1 METLLDTKI
10 GIRYNTPMNDTKLP
24 ITELK
29 ERFQDAIAKGPVVI
43 VAPTGSGK
51 STQIPPW
58 CAALSDAPV
67 LVVEPRRV
75 ACRSLARWVAQQ
87 LGEPLGH
94 SVGYTV
100 RFEDVSSDTLTRIRF
115 VTPGIALRYAA
126 GQELDRYGTI
136 IFDEFHERGVETDL
150 FLAICQKKRPDARL
164 IIMSATI
171 AAQQLARSV
180 GGQVL
185 RAEGRVYPVKVRYL
199 GGAVVPTTSHDLVK
213 RLEKGIKIALNETAG
228 NILVFL
234 PGKGEINACHDA
246 LRKMQHIDVIPLH
259 GDLPPNAQDR
269 AFETQSQRRRVI
281 LATNVA
287 ETSITLPGIT
297 AVVDTGLV
305 RQRVHQSR
313 RIVLALRPISQA
325 SAEQRRGRAGR
336 LGPGVCYRLWEEHGQ
351 LEQETLPEIRREDL
365 TQFVLT
371 VASTGYRP
379 QDLTFIDAPPDFAV
393 ERAQTALKS
402 WGVLSDDGILTTEG
416 AKISALP
423 INPLHARLL
432 VKAPSALRRD
442 LIDLIA
448 TLERP
453 ARLWQHLDRLPTERQ
468 DTVREARQKE
478 LFRDGCDATTAIRT
492 LRHGDEKR
500 HHLHKTALTEC
511 HRIAT
516 QLRDF
521 FGLPPLMRDK
531 APTQPNRPALI
542 AYLLREWDTCA
553 YVRRR
558 KGKGWGNG
566 HEEVLLD
573 SDSLLPEERNAALI
587 LETVGIAKGTR
598 VQLMGRTAMPC
609 SFDNLVNAGIG
620 NSQLAAPRLEDEDI
634 VAEVVTEYA
643 GREIGRSRQPLNG
656 TLLREALASLILS
669 GSVFPK
675 VAAQLTRTIDAWILH
690 CALNPDMRTSETA
703 DLTPHTWL
711 VSRLDTLGVE
721 VAEDWQL
728 LAPED
733 LVFTEIDADTIAE
746 IEAQY
751 PKAFSVNGAKFD
763 VEYDPIHKLVTL
775 RWKQGI
781 RQPTLSTTLLPIWNN
796 WKVQLDVRGQVRT
809 VRPY

>member
-150 FLAICQKKRPDARL
+150 FLAICQKKRPEARL

-171 AAQQLARSV
+171 AAQQLARSI

-185 RAEGRVYPVKVRYL
+185 RAEGRVYPVEARYL
-199 GGAVVPTTSHDLVK
+199 GGAVVPTSHDLVK

-313 RIVLALRPISQA
+313 RIVLALHPISQA

-379 QDLTFIDAPPDFAV
+379 QDLTFLDAPPDFAV
-393 ERAQTALKS
+393 ERAQIALKS

-432 VKAPSALRRD
+432 VKAPSSLRRD

-448 TLERP
+448 TLERS

-511 HRIAT
+511 RRIAT

-542 AYLLREWDTCA
+542 AYLLREWDTCP

-609 SFDNLVNAGIG
+609 SFDDLVNAGIG

-669 GSVFPK
+669 RSVFPK
-675 VAAQLTRTIDAWILH
+675 VAAQLTRAIDAWILH
-690 CALNPDMRTSETA
+690 CALNADMKTSETA

-796 WKVQLDVRGQVRT
+796 WKVQLDVRGQKRT

>member
-1 METLLDTKI
+1 MNET
-10 GIRYNTPMNDTKLP
+10 NLP
-24 ITELK
+24 IIELK
-29 ERFQDAIAKGPVVI
+29 ATFHDAITTGPVVI

-58 CAALSDAPV
+58 CAARSDAPV

-115 VTPGIALRYAA
+115 VTPGIALKYAA
-126 GQELDRYGTI
+126 GQELDPYGTI
-136 IFDEFHERGVETDL
+136 ILDEFHERGVETDL

-171 AAQQLARSV
+171 AAQQLARFI

-185 RAEGRVYPVKVRYL
+185 RAEGRVYPVEIRYL
-199 GGAVVPTTSHDLVK
+199 GGVVVPTSDNLVE
-213 RLEKGIKIALNETAG
+213 RVEKGIHRAVKETVG

-246 LRKMQHIDVIPLH
+246 LHKRRHLEVIPLH
-259 GDLPPNAQDR
+259 GDLPPDAQDK
-269 AFETQSQRRRVI
+269 AFDTQSQRRRVI

-305 RQRVHQSR
+305 RQRIHQNR

-336 LGPGVCYRLWEEHGQ
+336 LGPGICYRLWEAHGQ

-371 VASTGYRP
+371 VAATGYRP
-379 QDLTFIDAPPDFAV
+379 QDLTFLDAPPDFAV

-402 WGVLSDDGILTTEG
+402 WGVLSDDGALTTEG
-416 AKISALP
+416 AKICALP

-432 VKAPSALRRD
+432 VKAPSSLRRD

-453 ARLWQHLDRLPTERQ
+453 AALWQRIDRLPTERQ

-492 LRHGDEKR
+492 LRCGNEKR
-500 HHLHKTALTEC
+500 HHLHKTALAEC
-511 HRIAT
+511 RRIAM

-521 FGLPPLMRDK
+521 FELPPVMKDK
-531 APTQPNRPALI
+531 ARAQPDRNALI
-542 AYLLREWDTCA
+542 TYLLREWDTCA

-566 HEEVLLD
+566 QEEVLLD
-573 SDSLLPEERNAALI
+573 SDSLLPEERHAALI

-609 SFDNLVNAGIG
+609 TFEDLVNADIG
-620 NSQLAAPRLEDEDI
+620 TTQLTAPRLEGEDI

-643 GREIGRSRQPLNG
+643 GREIGRSRQPLSG
-656 TLLREALASLILS
+656 TLLREALASLTLS
-669 GSVFPK
+669 GSVFPE
-675 VAAQLTRTIDAWILH
+675 VGEQLTRAINAWILH
-690 CALNPDMRTSETA
+690 SALNPDMETLEIA

-711 VSRLDTLGVE
+711 VSRLDVLGVE

-728 LAPED
+728 LSPDD
-733 LVFTEIDADTIAE
+733 LVFTEINPDTIAE

-751 PKAFSVNGAKFD
+751 PKEFSVNGAKFD
-763 VEYDPIHKLVTL
+763 VEYDPAQKLVTL
-775 RWKQGI
+775 RWQRGI
-781 RQPTLSTTLLPIWNN
+781 RQPTLSTVLLPRWNN
-796 WKVQLDVRGQVRT
+796 WKVQLDLRGQVRT
-809 VRPY
+809 VRS

>member
-1 METLLDTKI
+1 MNETD
-10 GIRYNTPMNDTKLP
+10 LP

-29 ERFQDAIAKGPVVI
+29 VTFHEAITGGPVVI

-58 CAALSDAPV
+58 CAARSNSPV

-87 LGEPLGH
+87 RGEPLGH

-115 VTPGIALRYAA
+115 VTPGVALRYAA
-126 GQELDRYGTI
+126 GPELDQYGTI
-136 IFDEFHERGVETDL
+136 ILDEFHERGVETDL

-164 IIMSATI
+164 ILMSATI
-171 AAQQLARSV
+171 AAQQLARFI

-185 RAEGRVYPVKVRYL
+185 RAEGRVYPVEVRYV
-199 GGAVVPTTSHDLVK
+199 GGTAVPTSQNLVE
-213 RLEKGIKIALNETAG
+213 RVEKGIKRALKETDG

-234 PGKGEINACHDA
+234 PGKGEINACHDT
-246 LRKMQHIDVIPLH
+246 LHKMRHIEFIPLH
-259 GDLPPNAQDR
+259 GDLPPDAQDR
-269 AFETQSQRRRVI
+269 AFDNTQSQRRRVI

-313 RIVLALRPISQA
+313 RIVLALRPISEA
-325 SAEQRRGRAGR
+325 STEQRRGRAGR
-336 LGPGVCYRLWEEHGQ
+336 LGPGICYRLWEEHGQ

-379 QDLTFIDAPPDFAV
+379 QDLTFLDAPPDFAV

-402 WGVLSDDGILTTEG
+402 WGVLSDDGTLTTEG
-416 AKISALP
+416 AKICALP
-423 INPLHARLL
+423 VNPLHARLL
-432 VKAPSALRRD
+432 VKAPSSLRRD

-453 ARLWQHLDRLPTERQ
+453 AVLWQRIDRLPTERQ

-492 LRHGDEKR
+492 LRHGDNKR
-500 HHLHKTALTEC
+500 HHLHKTALAEC
-511 HRIAT
+511 RRIAT

-521 FGLPPLMRDK
+521 FGLPPVMKDK
-531 APTQPNRPALI
+531 ASAQPNRNALI

-553 YVRRR
+553 YVQRR

-609 SFDNLVNAGIG
+609 SFDDLVNAGIG
-620 NSQLAAPRLEDEDI
+620 NSQLAAPRLEGADI

-643 GREIGRSRQPLNG
+643 GREIGRSRQPLSG
-656 TLLREALASLILS
+656 TLLRDALASLILS
-669 GSVFPK
+669 GSLLSEVG
-675 VAAQLTRTIDAWILH
+675 AQLTRAIDAWILH
-690 CALNPDMRTSETA
+690 RALNPDIETSETV
-703 DLTPHTWL
+703 DLTPHAWL
-711 VSRLDTLGVE
+711 TSRLKVLGVE

-728 LAPED
+728 LSPDD
-733 LVFTEIDADTIAE
+733 LTFTEIDPNTITE

-751 PKAFSVNGAKFD
+751 PKEFSVNGAKFD
-763 VEYDPIHKLVTL
+763 VEYNPAQKLVTL
-775 RWKQGI
+775 RWQRGI
-781 RQPTLSTTLLPIWNN
+781 RKPTLSPVLLPRWNN
-796 WKVQLDVRGQVRT
+796 WKVQLDLRGQMRT
-809 VRPY
+809 VRS

>member
-1 METLLDTKI
+1 
-10 GIRYNTPMNDTKLP
+10 MNEINLP

-29 ERFQDAIAKGPVVI
+29 ATFHDAITMNPVVI

-58 CAALSDAPV
+58 CAARSDAPV

-100 RFEDVSSDTLTRIRF
+100 RFEDVSSDALTRIRF
-115 VTPGIALRYAA
+115 VTPGIALKYAA
-126 GQELDRYGTI
+126 GQELDPYGTI
-136 IFDEFHERGVETDL
+136 ILDEFHERGVETDL

-171 AAQQLARSV
+171 AAQQLARFI

-185 RAEGRVYPVKVRYL
+185 RAEGRVYPVEIRYL
-199 GGAVVPTTSHDLVK
+199 GGVVVPTSDNLVE
-213 RLEKGIKIALNETAG
+213 RVEKGIHRAVKETVG

-246 LRKMQHIDVIPLH
+246 LHKRRHLEVIPLH
-259 GDLPPNAQDR
+259 GDLPPDAQDK
-269 AFETQSQRRRVI
+269 AFDTQSERRRVI

-305 RQRVHQSR
+305 RQRIHQNR

-336 LGPGVCYRLWEEHGQ
+336 LGPGICYRLWEAHGQ

-371 VASTGYRP
+371 VAATGYRP
-379 QDLTFIDAPPDFAV
+379 QDLTFLDAPPDFAV

-402 WGVLSDDGILTTEG
+402 WGVLSDDGALTTEG
-416 AKISALP
+416 AKICALP

-432 VKAPSALRRD
+432 VKAPSSLRRD

-453 ARLWQHLDRLPTERQ
+453 TALWQRIDRLPTERQ

-492 LRHGDEKR
+492 LRCGNEKR
-500 HHLHKTALTEC
+500 HHLHKTALAEC
-511 HRIAT
+511 RRIAM

-521 FGLPPLMRDK
+521 FELPPVMKDK
-531 APTQPNRPALI
+531 ARAQPDRNALI
-542 AYLLREWDTCA
+542 TYLLREWDTCA

-566 HEEVLLD
+566 QEEVLLD
-573 SDSLLPEERNAALI
+573 SDSLLPEERHAALI

-609 SFDNLVNAGIG
+609 TFENLVNAGIG
-620 NSQLAAPRLEDEDI
+620 TTQLTAPRLEGEDI

-643 GREIGRSRQPLNG
+643 GREIGRSRQPLSG
-656 TLLREALASLILS
+656 TLLREALASLTLS
-669 GSVFPK
+669 GSVFPE
-675 VAAQLTRTIDAWILH
+675 VGEQLTRAINAWILH
-690 CALNPDMRTSETA
+690 SALNPDMETLEIA

-711 VSRLDTLGVE
+711 VSRLDVLGVE

-728 LAPED
+728 LSPDD
-733 LVFTEIDADTIAE
+733 LVFTEINPDTIAE

-751 PKAFSVNGAKFD
+751 PKEFSVNGAKFD
-763 VEYDPIHKLVTL
+763 VEYDPAQKLVTL
-775 RWKQGI
+775 RWQRGI
-781 RQPTLSTTLLPIWNN
+781 RQPTLSTVLLPRWNN
-796 WKVQLDVRGQVRT
+796 WKVQLDLRGQVRT
-809 VRPY
+809 VRS